1 MGRLHSPHVPQPSTA
16 WAGLML
22 QTSSSQMG
30 LLLQALRERTARRL
44 FLLSTMSLHSAISLR
59 WMWLLT
65 PHWGFELLI
74 DTATCLRTGVTR
86 IPVED
91 LEPSAH
97 AQPTH
102 APGCLRHGG
111 GLNVVVRFWRLRL
124 DCGPPPPA
132 DACARSSASPRAHRC
147 SLSRP

>member
-1 MGRLHSPHVPQPSTA
+1 
-16 WAGLML
+16 
-22 QTSSSQMG
+22 
-30 LLLQALRERTARRL
+30 
-44 FLLSTMSLHSAISLR
+44 MSLHVGNLAVYVAAYA
-59 WMWLLT
+59 
-65 PHWGFELLI
+65 HWGFELLI
-74 DTATCLRTGVTR
+74 DTATFLRTGVTR

-91 LEPSAH
+91 TRANRPS
-97 AQPTH
+97 PTNPR
-102 APGCLRHGG
+102 PGCLRHGG